1 MDSNT
6 RGATW
11 RPALCVHVRVRVR
24 VFMYAFVPSGFEVA
38 SAAITSVLFAEL
50 IFFRVV
56 SEVIRGCPRKSPHSR
71 QSRRACV
78 RACGPRALELGVHVR
93 VRVCV

>member
-11 RPALCVHVRVRVR
+11 RPASCVHVRVRVC
-24 VFMYAFVPSGFEVA
+24 VFMYAFVPSGLEVA

-56 SEVIRGCPRKSPHSR
+56 SEVIRGCP
-71 QSRRACV
+71 
-78 RACGPRALELGVHVR
+78 
-93 VRVCV
+93 